1 MVTIYGDC
9 GLYLLEQ
16 GMLAKNRIAVTVYS
30 NLGVRAALQAAG
42 GDVVVTANGDRYV
55 LEAMQQQ
62 GLNLGGEQSGHVIFL
77 DHNTTGDGVLT
88 SLQLLKVLRKKG
100 QPLSVLADQLQKYPQ
115 LLRNVKVANKEA
127 WEENA
132 KIKEAISLAEEQLG
146 DQGRIFVRASG
157 TEPLIRVMAEGPDYG
172 LVEKV
177 VTEVAEA
184 IAAELGV

>member
-1 MVTIYGDC
+1 
-9 GLYLLEQ
+9 
-16 GMLAKNRIAVTVYS
+16 
-30 NLGVRAALQAAG
+30 
-42 GDVVVTANGDRYV
+42 
-55 LEAMQQQ
+55 
-62 GLNLGGEQSGHVIFL
+62 VIFL

-115 LLRNVKVANKEA
+115 LLRNVKVTDKDA

-132 KIKEAISLAEEQLG
+132 RIQGAISSAEEQLG
-146 DQGRIFVRASG
+146 DKGRIFVRASG
-157 TEPLIRVMAEGPDYG
+157 TEPLIRVMAEGPDYD

-177 VTEVAEA
+177 VIEVAET